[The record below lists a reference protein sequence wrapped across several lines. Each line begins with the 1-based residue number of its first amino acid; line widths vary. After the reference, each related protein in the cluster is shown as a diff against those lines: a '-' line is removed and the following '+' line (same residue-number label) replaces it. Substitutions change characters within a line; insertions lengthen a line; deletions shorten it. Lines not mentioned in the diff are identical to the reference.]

1 MGWEKIFRANGNQ
14 RKAVVAI
21 LISDKI
27 DLKKKKRLRDQEG
40 HYKMITCS
48 TQEDIKITNIY
59 MYTQHRSTSKCK
71 ANTNKNKGRNQQ

>member
-27 DLKKKKRLRDQEG
+27 DFNMKTVIRDIDG
-40 HYKMITCS
+40 HYII
-48 TQEDIKITNIY
+48 IKGSI
-59 MYTQHRSTSKCK
+59 
-71 ANTNKNKGRNQQ
+71 QQL